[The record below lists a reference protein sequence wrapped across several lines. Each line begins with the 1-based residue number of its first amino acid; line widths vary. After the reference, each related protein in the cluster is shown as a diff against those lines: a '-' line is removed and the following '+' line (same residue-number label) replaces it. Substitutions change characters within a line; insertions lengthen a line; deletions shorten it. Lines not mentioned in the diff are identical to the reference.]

1 MDTTRRK
8 PWTVTG
14 VVALVAG
21 AVCVGVLGTGA
32 FTLVDLADSDD
43 CEGTEQRVQQVAD
56 LKVLHSPPTGARPAK
71 GFEEADTG
79 CLDDSGD
86 EVLWSSRTYD
96 SALREAAV
104 LAHYRAWAKDDG
116 WQEREPTYGEAESPE
131 DPDAV
136 KVCFTKDVPGGPV
149 RLSLRYEYDA
159 PQRFVLSAE
168 SDLDGAG
175 LDC

>member
-43 CEGTEQRVQQVAD
+43 CEGTEKRQEQVAA
-56 LKVLHSPPTGARPAK
+56 LKVLHSPPPGTRPAK

-86 EVLWSSRTYD
+86 EYLGSSRTYD
-96 SALREAAV
+96 TTAREVAV
-104 LAHYRAWAKDDG
+104 LGHYRALAKGDG
-116 WQEREPTYGEAESPE
+116 WQERKPTYGTEESAD

-149 RLSLRYEYDA
+149 SLFLHYET
-159 PQRFVLSAE
+159 PERFVLSAE
-168 SDLDGAG
+168 SDLDGKG
-175 LDC
+175 LGC